1 MRRRSSTEWW
11 RIASPW
17 RWADRVC
24 CRVWLLSMTLSSG
37 LPQKKAREER
47 DDALA
52 WAQHKIEERHPGAR
66 VVRHDVPGDSRCLD
80 HSFAGACALLGRHAP
95 RLASSRCGGV
105 HEGQSGSHGLSAHE
119 GRKEADSIC

>member
-1 MRRRSSTEWW
+1 MRRRSTRKWW

-52 WAQHKIEERHPGAR
+52 WAQHKIEERLGGER
-66 VVRHDVPGDSRCLD
+66 VKIHDVP
-80 HSFAGACALLGRHAP
+80 
-95 RLASSRCGGV
+95 
-105 HEGQSGSHGLSAHE
+105 
-119 GRKEADSIC
+119 ADSKCMDYCFEGGFQLVRVRARARRDAVAYMRANLDRTVYLRTKDVRRPTRFVD